1 MSSIYID
8 SFDADSLKQIV
19 MIYIAKGQSLGSD
32 LKKEES
38 MMAFAGAFEVRNVTS
53 YLKNFSCQAFF
64 LLTSH
69 Y

>member
-38 MMAFAGAFEVRNVTS
+38 MMAFASAFEVRNVTS
-53 YLKNFSCQAFF
+53 QELFMSSFS
-64 LLTSH
+64 LLTSR